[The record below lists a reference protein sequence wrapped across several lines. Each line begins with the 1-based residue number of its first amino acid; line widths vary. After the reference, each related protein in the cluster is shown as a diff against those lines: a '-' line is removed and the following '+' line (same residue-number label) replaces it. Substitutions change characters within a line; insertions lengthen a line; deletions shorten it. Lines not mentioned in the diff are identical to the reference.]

1 MGGIN
6 VMAMYNS
13 DPNVIEEE
21 IRSKFEVAKVGGG
34 YIYHSDHSV
43 PPNVSF
49 EQYQRVMQLVG
60 KYGEY

>member
-6 VMAMYNS
+6 VMAMY
-13 DPNVIEEE
+13 DPDPRVIEEE

-43 PPNVSF
+43 PPNVSLD
-49 EQYQRVMQLVG
+49 QYERIMELVR